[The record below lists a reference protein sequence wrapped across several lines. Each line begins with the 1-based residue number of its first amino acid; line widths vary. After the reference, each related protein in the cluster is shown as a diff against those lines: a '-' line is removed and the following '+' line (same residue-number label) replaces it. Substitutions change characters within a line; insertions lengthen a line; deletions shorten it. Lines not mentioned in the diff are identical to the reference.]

1 MCFRCTFLPEKRLVH
16 SDDNKKYEI
25 PGFEVSC
32 RNDKL
37 CNSATRPPH
46 GLISY
51 VRDTVQILGHEIQT
65 SPKYDSIFFVYNI
78 VICQY
83 QFN

>member
-1 MCFRCTFLPEKRLVH
+1 MSH
-16 SDDNKKYEI
+16 DDNKKYEI
-25 PGFEVSC
+25 PGFDVLC
-32 RNDKL
+32 RNDQL
-37 CNSATRPPH
+37 CNSATRAPH

-51 VRDTVQILGHEIQT
+51 VRDTVWILGHEIQT
-65 SPKYDSIFFVYNI
+65 SPNHESIFYVYNI